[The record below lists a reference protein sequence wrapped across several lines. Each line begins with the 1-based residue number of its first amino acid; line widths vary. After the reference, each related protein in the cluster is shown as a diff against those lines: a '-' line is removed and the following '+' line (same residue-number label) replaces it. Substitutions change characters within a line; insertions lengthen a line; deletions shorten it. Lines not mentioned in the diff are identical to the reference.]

1 MLCDRCHG
9 REATVH
15 MTQIIN
21 GQRTECHLCPACAAE
36 MQVMKGAEDWMDRD
50 WFRNPLEAFF
60 GEFGRDSLLAGQ
72 PVQVESMRNP
82 LFTEGLREPQD
93 SYEAFREKIRSD
105 FQKRKKEKTVEVKGK
120 EIPVETNQPD
130 TEKGRLEKDL
140 KSCIAR
146 EDYERAAEIRDQIK
160 KLAGK

>member
-21 GQRTECHLCPACAAE
+21 GQQTECHLCPACAAE
-36 MQVMKGAEDWMDRD
+36 MGVMEGAEDWLDRE

-60 GEFGRDSLLAGQ
+60 GEFGQHSLLARQ
-72 PVQVESMRNP
+72 PRQAARRNP
-82 LFTEGLREPQD
+82 FFTEGLREPED
-93 SYEAFREKIRSD
+93 SYEAFREKIRPD
-105 FQKRKKEKTVEVKGK
+105 FQKGKKEKTIENKGN
-120 EIPVETNQPD
+120 EIPVETLQPD
-130 TEKGRLEKDL
+130 TERERLEKDL

-160 KLAGK
+160 KLENK